1 MTQGGKS
8 QTLHGRAGYQDQILT
23 LAQETGPPLVG
34 KVTVYPAGNRF
45 AFKPPGMPKAVA
57 GLSFKKAGVA
67 TGPASRTQR

>member
-1 MTQGGKS
+1 VTEGGKS

-34 KVTVYPAGNRF
+34 NVMVDPTGNRF

-57 GLSFKKAGVA
+57 GLSFEKAAVA
-67 TGPASRTQR
+67 TAPASGT